1 MAITI
6 TISIQ
11 KGGNYK
17 TTTTAVMAHF
27 LATKKDKRVLVVDMD
42 SQGNVTN
49 LLTGKEQEEYEG
61 QSIYNALIT
70 GNADPYIITGIQ
82 GIDVL
87 PGDDFLADFTRYLYE
102 EYKPNTGNPVSLPL
116 YQLLEPLQDRYDYI
130 LIDTPPSLGEYTT
143 NAIVASDYV
152 IILAECAKWAHNAI
166 KRFQRTVNIAKE
178 LNPFIQ
184 TVGILRTVHD
194 SSGESNKWATEI
206 KNEYPELTFNTII
219 KRRAATARLASNGFE
234 NNKELTKA
242 TEFHK
247 RALWEILNRIGEFEN
262 DKRG

>member
-17 TTTTAVMAHF
+17 TTTTAVMAHY
-27 LATKKDKRVLVVDMD
+27 LATKQNKRVLVVDID
-42 SQGNVTN
+42 SQGNATN

-61 QSIYNALIT
+61 YSIYNALIT
-70 GNADPYIITGIQ
+70 KNADPYIMSGVE

-87 PGDDFLADFTRYLYE
+87 PGDDLLADFTRYVYE
-102 EYKPNTGNPVSLPL
+102 EYKPRTGNPVSLPL

-166 KRFQRTVNIAKE
+166 KRFMRTVNTARE
-178 LNPFIQ
+178 LNPFIK
-184 TVGILRTVHD
+184 TLGVLRTVHD
-194 SSGESNKWATEI
+194 NSGESGKWAKEI
-206 KNEYPELTFNTII
+206 KKEYPELTFNTII
-219 KRRAATARLASNGFE
+219 KRRAATSRLASIGFR
-234 NNKELTKA
+234 NNKELGKA
-242 TEFHK
+242 TAYHK
-247 RALWEILNRIGEFEN
+247 RAIWEILNRIGEFEN
-262 DKRG
+262 DKH